1 MTSRIASP
9 DTSADRELRALL
21 DQRPLQCFRVIAGA
35 GSGKTTTLVKALA
48 HVATSHGKTLRARS
62 QKIACITYTDIAA
75 EEIRSDVKQ
84 GSIFHVSTIH
94 TFLWTLINPF
104 QHDIGLWVTERI
116 QERLEEEIEAEQGF
130 SNRVGAKRR
139 QETRKRIERYER
151 QAKEVVSIRRF
162 TYGTGSN
169 YGKGIVGHD
178 DVIKL
183 ATAMLVR
190 RPLLAQLTVAE
201 YPYIF
206 VDESQDTFPAVVDAL
221 RGLALQ
227 HKGKLCL
234 GFFGDPMQRI
244 YATGVGSIGLDAGW
258 KDIKKPENF
267 RSPLQILTA
276 INAIRSGGDNLVQ
289 KSGLP
294 IEKQRE
300 GDVTVIVAPRTQD
313 SLITLHRVRRW
324 LADRHCSDAW
334 LNDDAQSALKVLVIT
349 HRMAARRLGF
359 ETLYACF
366 HDGASASLS
375 QAFDEGTAWPLTP
388 FRTAI
393 LAMAAT
399 SASSSDAMTLL
410 RIHSP
415 RIQNIHASDD
425 LTTVLSSLKHGLTEL
440 AGVVAN
446 GGPDSV
452 GEALR
457 IVSSYGLVELDER
470 WIDHLATSGDSD
482 ISPVADGDRQVLGAF
497 MTCDIHELHGYFN
510 YVGRESPYSTQQGV
524 KGAEFPNVLVV
535 LDDAEGTHAHFSY
548 DKLFGLRKLSK
559 ADETARQEGRDSV
572 LERTRRLLYV
582 CCSRATESLTVLLY
596 TDDVPDALDALRRS
610 SLGAT
615 GLVIDLAEIEIRH
628 PGRPDPQ
635 QLRPLGN
642 AGQASDR
649 QPAPDTKPQMTEQTQ
664 PAGDAEGSP

>member
-9 DTSADRELRALL
+9 DTSADRELRTLL
-21 DQRPLQCFRVIAGA
+21 NRSPLQCFRVVAGA

-48 HVATSHGKTLRARS
+48 HVAASHGKSLRARS

-75 EEIRSDVKQ
+75 EEIRSDVQ
-84 GSIFHVSTIH
+84 HGSIFHVSTIH

-104 QHDIGLWVTERI
+104 QRDIASWVTERI
-116 QERLEEEIEAEQGF
+116 QERLAADIEAERGF
-130 SNRVGAKRR
+130 SSRVGAKRR

-151 QAKEVVSIRRF
+151 QAKEVVSVHRF

-183 ATAMLVR
+183 ATAMLAR
-190 RPLLAQLTVAE
+190 HPLLAQLTVAE

-221 RGLALQ
+221 RRLALQ
-227 HKGKLCL
+227 HEGKLCL

-244 YATGVGSIGLDAGW
+244 YATGVGSIDLDPGW

-267 RSPLQILTA
+267 RSPSQVLTA

-294 IEKQRE
+294 IGKQRE

-313 SLITLHRVRRW
+313 SLITLHEVRRW
-324 LADRHCSDAW
+324 LADRHSSDAW

-349 HRMAARRLGF
+349 HRMAARRLRF

-366 HDGASASLS
+366 HDGASTSLS
-375 QAFDEGTAWPLTP
+375 EAFDEGTAWPLTP

-399 SASSSDAMTLL
+399 PTNSSDAMTLL
-410 RIHSP
+410 RTHSP
-415 RIQNIHASDD
+415 RIQDIRAGDD
-425 LTTVLSSLKHGLTEL
+425 LTTILNSLKHGLTQL
-440 AGVVAN
+440 AGVVAK

-452 GEALR
+452 GKALR

-470 WIDHLATSGDSD
+470 WIDHLATSGDSS
-482 ISPVADGDRQVLGAF
+482 ISPAADSDSEVLDAF
-497 MTCDIHELHGYFN
+497 MACDIHELQGYFN

-535 LDDAEGTHAHFSY
+535 LDDAEGTHSHFSY

-559 ADETARQEGRDSV
+559 ADETARREGRDSV

-596 TDDVPDALDALRRS
+596 TDNVPDALEALRRS
-610 SLGAT
+610 SVGAA
-615 GLVIDLAEIEIRH
+615 GLVLDFAEIGIGN
-628 PGRPDPQ
+628 PGRPGPQ
-635 QLRPLGN
+635 QCLVN
-642 AGQASDR
+642 AGQVSDL
-649 QPAPDTKPQMTEQTQ
+649 QSSPDTKPQRTEQT
-664 PAGDAEGSP
+664 PPNISP